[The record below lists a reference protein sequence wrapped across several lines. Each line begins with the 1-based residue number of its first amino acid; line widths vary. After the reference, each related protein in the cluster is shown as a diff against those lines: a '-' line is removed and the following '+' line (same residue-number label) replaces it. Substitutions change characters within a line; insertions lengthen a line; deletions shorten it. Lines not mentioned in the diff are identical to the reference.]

1 MEKLNKKG
9 SGMAIGMLMGVAI
22 GASTD
27 NLGMWMAI
35 GIAIGA
41 GLEGTFLTGSEKEDK
56 TEP

>member
-1 MEKLNKKG
+1 
-9 SGMAIGMLMGVAI
+9 MAIGMLMGVAV

-56 TEP
+56 TDS